1 LVTVPPEC
9 LADPNQEDAYMKA
22 LIFAAALAL
31 SGAAIAQ
38 TAPASPAGNTVDDPD
53 QSSGPRGV
61 TQQGTD
67 PDGQACTPAG
77 YNAGAGG
84 YAACGGDMGATTSGT
99 ASGGMASG
107 TAGGGAMAGNMPA
120 CSRTVTDRC
129 TQTYERGV
137 RRR

>member
-1 LVTVPPEC
+1 
-9 LADPNQEDAYMKA
+9 MKT
-22 LIFAAALAL
+22 LFFAAALML

-38 TAPASPAGNTVDDPD
+38 TGNTVDDPA

-67 PDGQACTPAG
+67 PNGEACTPPG
-77 YNAGAGG
+77 YNAGSTG
-84 YAACGGDMGATTSGT
+84 YPTCGGEMAGGT
-99 ASGGMASG
+99 ASGGTTGASG
-107 TAGGGAMAGNMPA
+107 GTSGGAMAGSLPP

>member
-1 LVTVPPEC
+1 
-9 LADPNQEDAYMKA
+9 MKT
-22 LIFAAALAL
+22 LLFAAALAL

-38 TAPASPAGNTVDDPD
+38 TAPTSPAGNTVEDPD

-77 YNAGAGG
+77 FNAGAGG
-84 YAACGGDMGATTSGT
+84 YAACSGDMGAATSGGMAGGTAAGT
-99 ASGGMASG
+99 ASGG
-107 TAGGGAMAGNMPA
+107 AMAGSMPA